1 MNEKK
6 KMNRA
11 YLICYTL
18 EYIVYKAYTLE
29 YIVYKAYTLEYI
41 VYKAYTLPNYGRA
54 GLILLN

>member
-29 YIVYKAYTLEYI
+29 YIVYKAYTL
-41 VYKAYTLPNYGRA
+41 PNYGLA
-54 GLILLN
+54 GLIL